1 MSIRI
6 LVCALA
12 VTAAAVAPQAARAA
26 AVTGPQVG
34 APAPAFTLETI
45 DGRTVTLESFKG
57 KTLVINMWAT
67 WCPPCREETP
77 DLLAAYASLHAP
89 DVVFLGVDST
99 EEAPIVRAFVAAK
112 GVPYAQAID
121 HDRRFAAA
129 YDIRYFP
136 TTFVID
142 PQGILRARFIDEI
155 APEQL
160 RALVIAA
167 KAGRDGVIASALQSQ
182 IDAVL
187 APERYDFSGD
197 AAAVH
202 AAVKNASDAID
213 RADTLVGESDAKQ
226 GKAVDFLRV
235 RAEEVT
241 LRDRIIAALEPVA
254 TSPADRGMLGRLKGD
269 AASEREQWKDAVA
282 HYDEA
287 LAVDPAD
294 QDALDGLATA
304 ANAAQEY
311 DRSID
316 AYRRLAERAPSPD
329 AFIELG
335 NAYKKTGDYA
345 KGVGAFEHGLAL
357 AKAAVDA
364 KPEARTIRKLGAV
377 YLYQGRL
384 YAVAGDKEKAR
395 QAFAN
400 LTAWTLKLPKNDSRY
415 AMYLEESQEAT
426 VALDTDPAARGKTA
440 VSLAPWTGPDLPG
453 SVSSTF
459 KYRLVVS
466 GTPGKT
472 VTLSASGLPK
482 SWIASFCTDRVC
494 APFKVVT
501 TLAPSGVKVIE
512 FQVIPDGPN
521 LKATPTVRVDAT
533 AGGSR
538 SSATV
543 VAKAL

>member
-1 MSIRI
+1 MLVRRF
-6 LVCALA
+6 VCA
-12 VTAAAVAPQAARAA
+12 AALTVAMLVPHSARAA

-34 APAPAFTLETI
+34 SPAPAFTLKTI
-45 DGRTVTLESFKG
+45 DGRTVTLDSFRG

-77 DLLAAYASLHAP
+77 DLLKSYTSLHSS

-121 HDRRFAAA
+121 RDRRFATA

-136 TTFVID
+136 TTVVID
-142 PQGILRARFIDEI
+142 PAGILRARFIDVI
-155 APEQL
+155 APDQL
-160 RALVIAA
+160 RAFVVAA
-167 KAGRDGVIASALQSQ
+167 KSGHDGVITSALQSR
-182 IDAVL
+182 IDAL
-187 APERYDFSGD
+187 LLPERYDFSGD
-197 AAAVH
+197 ATAVH
-202 AAVKNASDAID
+202 VAVKAASDAID
-213 RADTLVGESDAKQ
+213 RAEALVSASDAKQ
-226 GKAVDFLRV
+226 GRAVDFLHV
-235 RAEEVT
+235 RSEELV
-241 LRDRIIAALEPVA
+241 LRDRIVAALEPVA
-254 TSPADRGMLGRLKGD
+254 TTPADRGLLARLKGD
-269 AASEREQWKDAVA
+269 ASVEREQWKDAVA

-287 LAVDPAD
+287 LAIDPAD
-294 QDALDGLATA
+294 QDALGGVADA
-304 ANAAQEY
+304 AGSAQQY
-311 DRSID
+311 DRSVD
-316 AYRRLAERAPSPD
+316 AYRRLAELAPSPD

-335 NAYKKTGDYA
+335 NAYKKTGDYV
-345 KGVGAFEHGLAL
+345 KGADAFEHGVAL

-364 KPEARTIRKLGAV
+364 KPEARAIRKLGSV

-384 YAVAGDKEKAR
+384 YAAAGEKEQAR
-395 QAFAN
+395 LAFAN

-415 AMYLEESQEAT
+415 EMYLEESQEAT
-426 VALDTDPAARGKTA
+426 VALDTDAAAGGKTA

-466 GTPGKT
+466 GTPGRA

-501 TLAPSGVKVIE
+501 SVGPSGVKVIE

-521 LKATPTVRVDAT
+521 LKATPNVRVDALS
-533 AGGSR
+533 AGSR
-538 SSATV
+538 SSASV
-543 VAKAL
+543 VAKAP